1 MQHDGV
7 SDHQPLDP
15 IRTYLGGDP
24 VEDPKRLRKHQLVRE
39 VKRLVEHVA
48 LLDLTGVDEPDL
60 DSLVGRTRAL
70 ADEVEPLP
78 SLRRHGGL
86 SSSPDADAA
95 LRERSGFSGRSNPLA
110 PPMHIS
116 TEGDGITR
124 AHAIWT
130 AAYEGPTHCLH
141 GGYVAAAFDDLM
153 GIAQM
158 ASGTAGLTGT
168 LTVKMRKPTPLY
180 RRIDYAAGF
189 DRVEGRK
196 IWCWATAKDGDEL
209 LAEATILFIRPR
221 ELPPLR

>member
-1 MQHDGV
+1 MSG
-7 SDHQPLDP
+7 PLDP

-39 VKRLVEHVA
+39 VKRIIEHTA
-48 LLDLTGVDEPDL
+48 LLDLTGMDEPGLDDL
-60 DSLVGRTRAL
+60 VTRTRAL
-70 ADEVEPLP
+70 ADDLERHP

-86 SSSPDADAA
+86 SSSPDEDAA
-95 LRERSGFSGRSNPLA
+95 LRERSGHSGRSNPLA
-110 PPMHIS
+110 PPMHIW

-124 AHAIWT
+124 AFATWT

-168 LTVKMRKPTPLY
+168 LTVKMIRPTPLY
-180 RRIDYAAGF
+180 KRIDYAAGF

-196 IWCWATAKDGDEL
+196 IWCWATAKDGDDL
-209 LAEATILFIRPR
+209 LAEATILFISPR
-221 ELPPLR
+221 DGTLPR

>member
-1 MQHDGV
+1 MTER
-7 SDHQPLDP
+7 LDP

-24 VEDPKRLRKHQLVRE
+24 VEDPKRLRKHHLVRE
-39 VKRLVEHVA
+39 VKRVIEHAA
-48 LLDLTGVDEPDL
+48 LLDLADIDESQL
-60 DSLVGRTRAL
+60 DELVKRTKAL
-70 ADEVEPLP
+70 ADELEPLP
-78 SLRRHGGL
+78 SLRTHGGL

-110 PPMHIS
+110 PPLHMWF
-116 TEGDGITR
+116 EGDGITR
-124 AHAIWT
+124 AHATWT

-168 LTVKMRKPTPLY
+168 LTVKMLRPTPLY

-209 LAEATILFIRPR
+209 LAEATILFISPR
-221 ELPPLR
+221 DGALPG

>member
-1 MQHDGV
+1 MTEHG
-7 SDHQPLDP
+7 PLDP

-24 VEDPKRLRKHQLVRE
+24 VEDPLRLRKHQLVRE
-39 VKRLVEHVA
+39 VKRVIEHAA
-48 LLDLTGVDEPDL
+48 LLDLTGTGEADL
-60 DSLVGRTRAL
+60 DALIEATRRV
-70 ADEVEPLP
+70 ADDLESRP
-78 SLRRHGGL
+78 SLREHGGL

-95 LRERSGFSGRSNPLA
+95 LRERSGFSGRANPLA
-110 PPMHIS
+110 PPLHIW

-124 AHAIWT
+124 AHATWT

-168 LTVKMRKPTPLY
+168 LTVKMLKPTPLY

-221 ELPPLR
+221 ALPPLR